1 MFRFVIF
8 FFECLDDIIQTND
21 LLSETILFWFVL
33 FIQSFTVFD
42 LIHQRINLS
51 LDLADLLRSHI
62 ILQQKTKKNQQNYF
76 QTWKV
81 NSPSPSQSNFLP
93 FYITLCL
100 FQFMQLA
107 F

>member
-51 LDLADLLRSHI
+51 LNLADLLRSHI
-62 ILQQKTKKNQQNYF
+62 ILQ
-76 QTWKV
+76 
-81 NSPSPSQSNFLP
+81 
-93 FYITLCL
+93 
-100 FQFMQLA
+100 
-107 F
+107 